1 MTGHIEENIWM
12 TRLLKLVLMS
22 ALVGTLGLVGC
33 GDDTV
38 ETGTGGSGTGG
49 SGTGGTAGNGGGG
62 TPADVCSMGPLAE
75 TGQTASGELSCVAT
89 LPFDLTVTFNAT
101 PTGTLQ
107 QGENEFDLQLEFAI
121 AAETINTIVDL
132 ASEAT
137 LTGAEAS
144 ITATTGDTGATT
156 QEVVDEG
163 VPCTLLF
170 ERDTDTVVVT
180 TVSQGTFT
188 LDEGSTLELT
198 LESLTQ
204 AVTALGIPVVLTT
217 EGTEP
222 SCEFVGDMPSV
233 SFSLEQ

>member
-1 MTGHIEENIWM
+1 M

-33 GDDTV
+33 GDDSADV
-38 ETGTGGSGTGG
+38 GTGGSGTGG
-49 SGTGGTAGNGGGG
+49 SGTGGTAGNGGQGG

-75 TGQTASGELSCVAT
+75 TGQTGSGELSCVAT
-89 LPFDLTVTFNAT
+89 LPFDLTVKFNAT

-107 QGENEFDLQLEFAI
+107 AGPNEFDLQLEFAI
-121 AAETINTIVDL
+121 AADTINTIVDL

-144 ITATTGDTGATT
+144 ITATTGDSGSSTE
-156 QEVVDEG
+156 EVVDEG